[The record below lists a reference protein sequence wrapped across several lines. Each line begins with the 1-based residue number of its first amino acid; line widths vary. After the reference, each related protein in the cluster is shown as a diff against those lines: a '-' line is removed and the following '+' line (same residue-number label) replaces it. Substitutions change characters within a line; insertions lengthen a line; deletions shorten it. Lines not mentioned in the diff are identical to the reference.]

1 MIFLDTSYIKGL
13 ILKNDSY
20 QIFSENIKP
29 ILETETKATNITVLV
44 EVLNSLK
51 PNNFNGDIREII
63 FQLLNLDTF
72 DWLTAEDYNSAM
84 EVFNYYGGS
93 VNYADCTILQSMQ
106 NHGISRIVSFD
117 SDFDRIRGIKRISG
131 FN

>member
-1 MIFLDTSYIKGL
+1 MINLGNG
-13 ILKNDSY
+13 KNAEKVYHRS
-20 QIFSENIKP
+20 NKR
-29 ILETETKATNITVLV
+29 ETETKATNITVLV

-84 EVFNYYGGS
+84 DLFNYYGGS

-117 SDFDRIRGIKRISG
+117 SDFDRIRGFSRVVWEKL
-131 FN
+131 